1 MSHLSHGIKHWHWRT
16 KGVEPWA
23 KTWFGERVTGVQ
35 ADGVEITDLTDT
47 EGTAELGMRKS
58 KLITV
63 YDLRLTMAWK
73 ATTKDGEAV
82 TGTLVAP
89 EVGHDMEEDEYV
101 FESSVTAGSGSE
113 ADAFARAAKKAV
125 GNKLRPI
132 FQQFP
137 KDMIAVH
144 GKDLLDD
151 STPTDSGAS
160 TPVSASAPAP
170 AVPSGATA
178 PAASSTNAKSTSAF
192 SATTKQSTATVRAT
206 GEFQCSADD
215 LFDFLTNPQK
225 IPMWSRNLAQ
235 MAPEVGAD
243 VSLFGGNIRGKVEK
257 VERPRGFTMTW
268 RAPTW
273 PEDLYGQLEAA
284 LDQGSNSTS
293 LSLTLRGVP
302 IGKEDETETN
312 LHTFYIRGL
321 QSIGLG
327 LLSSSTSTDATLA
340 SSTGTSTA
348 AKAASSSASGA
359 TRSRRKPKG
368 AAQSVSRW
376 HLANMGSIAASAG
389 LLVALGAAFYYG
401 PSGPGGKR

>member
-1 MSHLSHGIKHWHWRT
+1 MSNLSHGIKHWHWRT

-23 KTWFGERVTGVQ
+23 RTWFSERVTGVR
-35 ADGVEITDLTDT
+35 ADGVEITELTDS

-73 ATTKDGEAV
+73 ATSKEGEEV
-82 TGTLVAP
+82 SGTLVAP
-89 EVGHDMEEDEYV
+89 EVGHDMDEDEYI
-101 FESSVTAGSGSE
+101 FESTLTNGSGAE
-113 ADAFARAAKKAV
+113 ADAFVRTAKKALA
-125 GNKLRPI
+125 NKLRPI

-151 STPTDSGAS
+151 GTPTDSGAS
-160 TPVSASAPAP
+160 TPVSSSAPAP
-170 AVPSGATA
+170 ASAAPSSTAASPSSASAAAAAAKAATA
-178 PAASSTNAKSTSAF
+178 PAKSA
-192 SATTKQSTATVRAT
+192 AQNTATVRAT
-206 GEFQCSADD
+206 GEFQCAADD

-225 IPMWSRNLAQ
+225 IPMWSRNPAQ

-257 VERPRGFTMTW
+257 VERPKGFTMSW

-284 LDQGSNSTS
+284 LDQGSNSTT

-302 IGKEDETETN
+302 VGKEDETETN

-327 LLSSSTSTDATLA
+327 LLSSSASSLSTSTT
-340 SSTGTSTA
+340 TS
-348 AKAASSSASGA
+348 SSSAS
-359 TRSRRKPKG
+359 RPRRRAKP
-368 AAQSVSRW
+368 QSSIVNRW
-376 HLANMGSIAASAG
+376 SILNVGTVAASAG

>member
-1 MSHLSHGIKHWHWRT
+1 MSNLSHGIKHWHWRT

-23 KTWFGERVTGVQ
+23 RTWFSDRVTGVE
-35 ADGVEITDLTDT
+35 ADGVEITELTDS

-73 ATTKDGEAV
+73 ATAKDGEVV

-89 EVGHDMEEDEYV
+89 EVGHDMEEDEYI
-101 FESSVTAGSGSE
+101 FEGSLTNGSGTE
-113 ADAFARAAKKAV
+113 ADGFLRTAKKALA
-125 GNKLRPI
+125 NKLRPI

-160 TPVSASAPAP
+160 TPVSSSTPASASASTATSSTTTA
-170 AVPSGATA
+170 AVKSATA
-178 PAASSTNAKSTSAF
+178 PAKPAPQN
-192 SATTKQSTATVRAT
+192 TATVRAT

-225 IPMWSRNLAQ
+225 IPMWSRNPAQ
-235 MAPEVGAD
+235 MAPEVGAE

-257 VERPRGFTMTW
+257 VDRPKGFTMSW

-273 PEDLYGQLEAA
+273 PEDLYGQLEAQ
-284 LDQGSNSTS
+284 LNQGSNSTT

-302 IGKEDETETN
+302 VGKEDETETN

-327 LLSSSTSTDATLA
+327 LLSSSLA
-340 SSTGTSTA
+340 SESISISS
-348 AKAASSSASGA
+348 SSSAATTASRSASSPA
-359 TRSRRKPKG
+359 TRKSRRGPQKS
-368 AAQSVSRW
+368 SVVNRW
-376 HLANMGSIAASAG
+376 SILNVGSVAASAG
-389 LLVALGAAFYYG
+389 LIVALGAAFYYG

>member
-1 MSHLSHGIKHWHWRT
+1 
-16 KGVEPWA
+16 
-23 KTWFGERVTGVQ
+23 
-35 ADGVEITDLTDT
+35 
-47 EGTAELGMRKS
+47 
-58 KLITV
+58 
-63 YDLRLTMAWK
+63 
-73 ATTKDGEAV
+73 
-82 TGTLVAP
+82 
-89 EVGHDMEEDEYV
+89 MEEDEYV

-113 ADAFARAAKKAV
+113 ADAFARVAKKAV

-178 PAASSTNAKSTSAF
+178 PAASSTNAKSTS

-225 IPMWSRNLAQ
+225 IPMWSRNPAQ

-302 IGKEDETETN
+302 VGKEDETETN
-312 LHTFYIRGL
+312 V
-321 QSIGLG
+321 
-327 LLSSSTSTDATLA
+327 SSSPSRPFRRASPVSLPASFSAPNREIDLQLRLAAPHLLHPRPAVHRVRPPFLFHLYRCDPRFIHRHFNGRQGCIFICFRSYSLA
-340 SSTGTSTA
+340 SETERCRA
-348 AKAASSSASGA
+348 ERQPLASGQHGVYRCFGRTA
-359 TRSRRKPKG
+359 RRPRRGVLLRPQWSGRQTLSGTTRHRTADG
-368 AAQSVSRW
+368 
-376 HLANMGSIAASAG
+376 
-389 LLVALGAAFYYG
+389 
-401 PSGPGGKR
+401 

>member
-1 MSHLSHGIKHWHWRT
+1 MSNLSHGIKHWHWRT

-23 KTWFGERVTGVQ
+23 RTWFSERVTGVA
-35 ADGVEITDLTDT
+35 ADGVEITGLTDS

-73 ATTKDGEAV
+73 ATTKDGEDV
-82 TGTLVAP
+82 IGTLVAP
-89 EVGHDMEEDEYV
+89 EVGHDMDEDEYV
-101 FESSVTAGSGSE
+101 FESAITTGSGSE
-113 ADAFARAAKKAV
+113 ADTFARAAKKAV
-125 GNKLRPI
+125 ANKLRPI

-151 STPTDSGAS
+151 STPSDSGAS
-160 TPVSASAPAP
+160 TPVSSSASAPAAASAP
-170 AVPSGATA
+170 ASSASSAAAVKSSTA
-178 PAASSTNAKSTSAF
+178 PIKPAAM
-192 SATTKQSTATVRAT
+192 STATVRAT

-225 IPMWSRNLAQ
+225 IPMWSRNPAQ

-243 VSLFGGNIRGKVEK
+243 VSMFGGNIRGKVEK
-257 VERPRGFTMTW
+257 VDRPKGFTMTW

-273 PEDLYGQLEAA
+273 PEDVYGQLEAA
-284 LDQGSNSTS
+284 LAQGSNSTT
-293 LSLTLRGVP
+293 LNLTLRGVP
-302 IGKEDETETN
+302 VGKEDETETN
-312 LHTFYIRGL
+312 LQTFYIRGL

-327 LLSSSTSTDATLA
+327 LLSSSA
-340 SSTGTSTA
+340 SSGPEEPPVP
-348 AKAASSSASGA
+348 SSSRSPSTSASTTA
-359 TRSRRKPKG
+359 RRRQSRRAESSRINRWSLLNVG
-368 AAQSVSRW
+368 SV
-376 HLANMGSIAASAG
+376 AASAG